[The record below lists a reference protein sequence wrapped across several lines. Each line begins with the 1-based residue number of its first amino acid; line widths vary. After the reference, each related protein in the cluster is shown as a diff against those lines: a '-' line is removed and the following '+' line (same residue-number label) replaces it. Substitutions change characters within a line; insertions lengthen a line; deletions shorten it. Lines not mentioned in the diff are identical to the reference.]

1 MVRPHLEIVSRSVA
15 DTRRI
20 AAALGTLLEAGD
32 VVALVGDLGAGKTAF
47 AQGLARVLGVDEPV
61 TSPTFA
67 IVQEYDAVV
76 PVVHIDTYRLGS
88 ADELLDVG
96 LGEYLDSAVVVI
108 VEWADRF
115 EEVLPAERVVVRLE
129 PGGGDD
135 ERLVHI
141 ELHGERWEPR
151 ADDLARSLAAT
162 SGEVAG

>member
-1 MVRPHLEIVSRSVA
+1 MSAHLEIVSSGVA
-15 DTRRI
+15 HTQRI
-20 AAALGTLLEAGD
+20 AAALAAWVEVGD

-47 AQGLARVLGVDEPV
+47 AQGLAHALGVDEPV

-67 IVQEYDAVV
+67 IVQEYEGAV

-115 EEVLPAERVVVRLE
+115 AEVLPDERVLVRLA
-129 PGGGDD
+129 PGAADD
-135 ERLVHI
+135 DRLVCI
-141 ELHGERWEPR
+141 ELHGARWER
-151 ADDLARSLAAT
+151 SADALARSLAAT
-162 SGEVAG
+162 SREVAG